1 MLSFYDAARARY
13 LSPLAPVAP
22 EDVMEVTLERGG
34 PEPARLVLARRGG
47 DPTAPLDL
55 AEPVALP
62 ADDAAVARLLRS
74 VAALP
79 DLGPASPTPEELSS
93 LGKPAL
99 AVTLRRRDG
108 AAATLLLGRETPG
121 GATVIARRGDG
132 ALSRVP
138 VASLRDLDRGVPDL
152 LDRRLLRVDPRE
164 AREVTL
170 AEGAAAR
177 PLTLRREELDGTLRW
192 VAAGS
197 PLSHERAGRLLSALD
212 LRAGRVVLGPPP
224 GVKTDTLFRV
234 RVRGPGDRVRS
245 FALVRSP
252 GVPGEPVGSDPE
264 YLAAVEGVGCLFSV
278 SPSQVAR
285 LADRVADLRRAMEG
299 APAPSGLDATAAEA
313 GEAAPAAGLAAARE
327 VAAIPVDLKLDPTE
341 VLREMSFSRNTMDQ
355 FLTNLRS
362 GRNIVLYGAPG
373 VGKTRFATLASRL
386 LCGFTDET
394 GTFHQNYTIVTANAE
409 WSGYDI
415 VGGLAPAT
423 DPTSGQVTYKFRV
436 GAVSRAAMRCADSL
450 RTVGRPHYII
460 IDELNR
466 ANVDECF
473 GRLLTVF
480 EYREEQPLV
489 SAAET
494 GGYDFYIPPQF
505 RIIAS
510 MNVEDK
516 NSLFTLGYAL
526 MRRFAFLEVGLPD
539 PDDER
544 ERLPVF
550 VAQRL
555 VERGVLPG
563 TALADVEETRRRA
576 GRYAFLLDPAGEMA
590 AEMRKLWRLVEREEM
605 PRRAERVSR
614 GIRTYKPVGTS
625 HLIECLTAVTLAGGA
640 YGRSRALQDAVVANI
655 LPQLEGLEKADLAN
669 IQLRAVEVFGQ
680 GAPLVAV
687 LERMIQSPG
696 LSVFG

>member
-22 EDVMEVTLERGG
+22 EEVAELTLERGG
-34 PEPARLVLARRGG
+34 VDPSRVVLSRRGG
-47 DPTAPLDL
+47 DPAAPLDL

-62 ADDAAVARLLRS
+62 ADGAAVARLLRS
-74 VAALP
+74 LASLP
-79 DLGPASPTPEELSS
+79 DLGPADPTPEELAS

-99 AVTLRRRDG
+99 TVTVRRRDG
-108 AAATLLLGRETPG
+108 AAAALVLGRET
-121 GATVIARRGDG
+121 AAASTVLARRGDG
-132 ALSRVP
+132 GLSRVP
-138 VASLRDLDRGVPDL
+138 VSSLRDLDRGVPDL

-170 AEGAAAR
+170 AEGGAAG

-197 PLSHERAGRLLSALD
+197 PLSHERAGRLLAALD
-212 LRAGRVVLGPPP
+212 LRAGRVVLAPP
-224 GVKTDTLFRV
+224 GGGKPDTLFRV

-245 FALVRSP
+245 FAVARAP
-252 GVPGEPVGSDPE
+252 GGPVGSEPE

-285 LADRVADLRRAMEG
+285 LAERTADLRRAMEG
-299 APAPSGLDATAAEA
+299 APAPSGLDAAAAEA

-327 VAAIPVDLKLDPTE
+327 VAAIPVELKLDVAE

-373 VGKTRFATLASRL
+373 VGKTRFATLAARL
-386 LCGFTDET
+386 LCGYTDEA

-423 DPTSGQVTYKFRV
+423 DPGSGQVTYRYRV

-460 IDELNR
+460 MDELNR

-480 EYREEQPLV
+480 EYREEQPLL

-576 GRYAFLLDPAGEMA
+576 GRYGFLLDPTGEVA
-590 AEMRKLWRLVEREEM
+590 AEARKLGRLVEREEM

-640 YGRSRALQDAVVANI
+640 YGRARALQDAVVANI